1 MGNNSEVRKDNYYNI
16 VTMDYRITVSI
27 PIKYSV
33 LSKSFPNEIYQLEE
47 YIKTSGSIGVK
58 DKELILA
65 LISRAIRYNVVSVE
79 QFYELDGLYGRR
91 TLICTFVFLENSDMT
106 LFSKGLAKFEVS
118 KTGVNTE
125 VS

>member
-47 YIKTSGSIGVK
+47 YIKSSNSIGAK

-65 LISRAIRYNVVSVE
+65 IISRAIRYHAVSVE
-79 QFYELDGLYGRR
+79 QFLELDGLYGRQ
-91 TLICTFVFLENSDMT
+91 TLICTFVFLENSDMVS
-106 LFSKGLAKFEVS
+106 FSKGLAKFEVPR
-118 KTGVNTE
+118 TGVNTE